1 MRIVA
6 HAKINWVLDIT
17 GERDDGYHLMDMLM
31 QPITLADTVRLTDA
45 DAISLTISGNPDL
58 PCDASNLAWR
68 AAELLQPYA
77 DRPRGVDIVLE
88 KVIPSGAGLGG
99 GSTDA
104 AAVLL
109 GLNHLW
115 GLSLPMETL
124 ENLAL
129 SLGADV
135 PFFLSS
141 GLCRGQGIG
150 EAVRPLSR
158 GPKWPLV
165 IIQPCSGLSTKEI
178 FTAYAASDQAIH
190 PDIDSMEQILLSED
204 LSILP
209 IHPGNVLEQ
218 VSCAARSEIGQAA
231 GFLVR
236 NGAICAQMSGSGSAV
251 FGVFENSRA
260 ADAAAVAAK
269 ERWEKVFVCTTCD
282 EALQMHG

>member
-109 GLNHLW
+109 GLNH
-115 GLSLPMETL
+115 
-124 ENLAL
+124 
-129 SLGADV
+129 
-135 PFFLSS
+135 
-141 GLCRGQGIG
+141 
-150 EAVRPLSR
+150 
-158 GPKWPLV
+158 
-165 IIQPCSGLSTKEI
+165 
-178 FTAYAASDQAIH
+178 
-190 PDIDSMEQILLSED
+190 
-204 LSILP
+204 
-209 IHPGNVLEQ
+209 
-218 VSCAARSEIGQAA
+218 
-231 GFLVR
+231 
-236 NGAICAQMSGSGSAV
+236 
-251 FGVFENSRA
+251 
-260 ADAAAVAAK
+260 
-269 ERWEKVFVCTTCD
+269 
-282 EALQMHG
+282 